1 MVCIYHQ
8 FLEFLWNTTISR
20 QLIDF
25 LQRRFL
31 SLLAWMYIWVGKEFF
46 WFFLQRSKTK
56 SLKTFWE
63 TGGEGLIRTKKLS
76 LQILF
81 RFVPRIIKKKN
92 WKTSKA
98 LMIEKISNYSSHFS
112 IQQRR
117 NKTFDIIHSSI
128 LHSHTVRKSQIVS
141 RYSIFRKKKLWIL
154 IFDYD
159 ALISISYWIFTPKMV
174 KFQHFQF
181 CHIKSRFL
189 ARNFK

>member
-81 RFVPRIIKKKN
+81 RFVPRIIKKKI

-117 NKTFDIIHSSI
+117 KKQLTSY
-128 LHSHTVRKSQIVS
+128 IVVS
-141 RYSIFRKKKLWIL
+141 YTPTLLENIKLCPNIQFSEKK
-154 IFDYD
+154 
-159 ALISISYWIFTPKMV
+159 
-174 KFQHFQF
+174 
-181 CHIKSRFL
+181 
-189 ARNFK
+189 